1 MLKNVLLIFYYLLTM
16 FVLSGAVSLEYIN
29 HNQARDIDSLEVK
42 MQKERVLIDSNKLIK
57 MSLDFDNKRDYT
69 EAETISNFNYIENDY
84 NENTEDEK
92 TYDRESNQSDEQ
104 QEKFEED
111 YTNSYKIH
119 NFEFKDSI
127 EKDNIIEDYNPELD
141 PENYAFVFSE
151 FLTKRDVQNEAK
163 ITALDYFNEK
173 IETPRNKKQ
182 SLLEDLNSDKSIQI
196 DQNEFLSIIQQYLD
210 AKNIHFVHAK
220 S

>member
-1 MLKNVLLIFYYLLTM
+1 MLKNVSLIFYHFLTM
-16 FVLSGAVSLEYIN
+16 FALSGAVSLEYIN
-29 HNQARDIDSLEVK
+29 HNLARDIDSLEVK

-151 FLTKRDVQNEAK
+151 FLTKRDIPNEAE
-163 ITALDYFNEK
+163 ITALGYLNEK
-173 IETPRNKKQ
+173 NKSTRYKKQ
-182 SLLEDLNSDKSIQI
+182 NLLEDLNSDKSIQI
-196 DQNEFLSIIQQYLD
+196 DQNEFLSIVQQYLD

>member
-1 MLKNVLLIFYYLLTM
+1 MLKNVPLIFYYLLTM
-16 FVLSGAVSLEYIN
+16 FALSGAVSLEYIN
-29 HNQARDIDSLEVK
+29 HNLARDIDSLEVK

-57 MSLDFDNKRDYT
+57 MSLDFDNKRDYSKS
-69 EAETISNFNYIENDY
+69 ETISNLDY
-84 NENTEDEK
+84 
-92 TYDRESNQSDEQ
+92 SDEQ
-104 QEKFEED
+104 QEEFEED
-111 YTNSYKIH
+111 YTNSYEVN

-127 EKDNIIEDYNPELD
+127 EEDNIIEDYNPELD

-151 FLTKRDVQNEAK
+151 FLTKRDIQNEAK
-163 ITALDYFNEK
+163 ITALGYLNEK
-173 IETPRNKKQ
+173 NKSTRNKKQ